1 MQVKDVMTATPACCT
16 ADASLEEV
24 ANLMVENDCGA
35 IPVVDSEDS
44 KRPVGLITDRDIVCR
59 AVAEGLNPLD
69 LTATDCMTSNVL
81 TVTEQSSFEECC
93 RLMEEKQ
100 VRRVPVV
107 DENGALV
114 GIVALADVAREGGK
128 TTAGEVVKEVSD
140 PTASEASGRV
150 SCFG

>member
-16 ADASLEEV
+16 ANASLQEV

-59 AVAEGLNPLD
+59 VVAEGLNPLE
-69 LTATDCMTSNVL
+69 LTANDCMTSDVL

-107 DENGALV
+107 DENGACV
-114 GIVALADVAREGGK
+114 GIVALADVAREGRK
-128 TTAGEVVKEVSD
+128 TTAGEVVKEVSN
-140 PTASEASGRV
+140 PTASAASA
-150 SCFG
+150 S

>member
-16 ADASLEEV
+16 ANTSLREV

-44 KRPVGLITDRDIVCR
+44 KKPVGLITDRDIVCR
-59 AVAEGLNPLD
+59 AVGEGLNPLE
-69 LTATDCMTSNVL
+69 LTANDCMTSDVL

-107 DENGALV
+107 DEDGACV
-114 GIVALADVAREGGK
+114 GIVALADVAREGRK
-128 TTAGEVVKEVSD
+128 TTAGEVVKEVSN
-140 PTASEASGRV
+140 PSASAASA
-150 SCFG
+150 S

>member
-16 ADASLEEV
+16 AETSLQEV

-44 KRPVGLITDRDIVCR
+44 NKPIGLITDRDIVCR

-69 LTATDCMTSNVL
+69 LTANDCMTSDVL
-81 TVTEQSSFEECC
+81 TVTEQTSFEECC

-107 DENGALV
+107 DADGALV
-114 GIVALADVAREGGK
+114 GIVALADVAREGRK
-128 TTAGEVVKEVSD
+128 TTAGEVVKEVSN
-140 PTASEASGRV
+140 PTASAAGAD
-150 SCFG
+150 

>member
-16 ADASLEEV
+16 AETSLQEV

-44 KRPVGLITDRDIVCR
+44 NKPIGLITDRDIVCR

-69 LTATDCMTSNVL
+69 LTANDCMTSDVL
-81 TVTEQSSFEECC
+81 TVTEQTSFEECC

-107 DENGALV
+107 DADGALV
-114 GIVALADVAREGGK
+114 GIVALADVAREGRK
-128 TTAGEVVKEVSD
+128 TTSVIEK
-140 PTASEASGRV
+140 
-150 SCFG
+150 

>member
-1 MQVKDVMTATPACCT
+1 MQVKDVMTPTPACCT
-16 ADASLEEV
+16 EDTTLEEV

-114 GIVALADVAREGGK
+114 GIVALADVAREGRK

-140 PTASEASGRV
+140 PTASAASA
-150 SCFG
+150 S